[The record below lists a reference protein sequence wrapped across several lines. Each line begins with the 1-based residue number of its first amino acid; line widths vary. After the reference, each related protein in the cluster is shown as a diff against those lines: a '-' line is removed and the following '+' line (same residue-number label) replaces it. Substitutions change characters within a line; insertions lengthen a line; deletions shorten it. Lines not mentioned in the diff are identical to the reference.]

1 MPGRRGEP
9 GRHGPPGLH
18 RGEPGRDGQPGPP
31 GPPGPPGSPGLR
43 GIIGFPGFPGDQVSS
58 CCFGR
63 KVIIKPSTLR
73 MPMSHNLPVDIIALS
88 LVFTIKGLV
97 KGRMETS

>member
-1 MPGRRGEP
+1 MPGRRGDP

-43 GIIGFPGFPGDQVSS
+43 GIIGFPGFPGDEVSGY
-58 CCFGR
+58 CFGR
-63 KVIIKPSTLR
+63 KEVIKPTLR
-73 MPMSHNLPVDIIALS
+73 MPMSHSLPVDIITLS
-88 LVFTIKGLV
+88 LVFRIKGLA